1 MRTRSTRAGV
11 VGGLVAA
18 FLIGGAVYGAVQ
30 IAGATA
36 PGTTFYACL
45 AGGKLTKVATVA
57 PTCVSP
63 ATQISWDSAGPQG
76 TPGATGD
83 PGTTGTQG
91 VQGPVGPQGLS
102 SAQYVG
108 ENAWAG
114 TNSGSSGAFPS
125 IPAGKT
131 LTITSVSG
139 PYGVTCTISGTL
151 NGNPYSFNSGGSSGS
166 LNSGQTYWGAILP
179 QNVGGLQWSFS
190 SGTTVQGSCTNGGS
204 VSASGYL
211 S

>member
-18 FLIGGAVYGAVQ
+18 CLIGGAVYGAVQ

-83 PGTTGTQG
+83 PGTTGIQG
-91 VQGPVGPQGLS
+91 IQGPVGPQGLS

-114 TNSGSSGAFPS
+114 ANSGPSGAFPS

-151 NGNPYSFNSGGSSGS
+151 NGNPYSVNWGGSTVGGA
-166 LNSGQTYWGAILP
+166 NYWGAILP

-190 SGTTVQGSCTNGGS
+190 SGTAVQGSCISGGAVS
-204 VSASGYL
+204 VSGYL

>member
-1 MRTRSTRAGV
+1 M
-11 VGGLVAA
+11 AA
-18 FLIGGAVYGAVQ
+18 FLIGGAAYGAVQ

-63 ATQISWDSAGPQG
+63 STQISWDSAGPQG

-114 TNSGSSGAFPS
+114 ANSGSSGAFPS

-151 NGNPYSFNSGGSSGS
+151 NGNPYSFNWGGIIPGGWYTA
-166 LNSGQTYWGAILP
+166 NIALP
-179 QNVGGLQWSFS
+179 QTVGGLQWSFS
-190 SGTTVQGSCTNGGS
+190 SGTAVLGQCNNGG
-204 VSASGYL
+204 VASASGYL